1 MDQCD
6 CKYAEYYRMLYGI
19 NVPCIHMILNE
30 QWKNDIS
37 EFLIHISI
45 NKDDNDDDDEPFLEE
60 FEISD
65 PDPEEKVTD
74 ENKNEIVL
82 HENVIQE
89 NKVYTDP
96 IQHLIYHC
104 YRQLKK
110 LFNVDKIVVG
120 VTVANVQN
128 DLIRKNTELV
138 GKMDSNYDEYLA
150 TLQLH
155 TWIEIYQKYNKMKFF
170 IKIK

>member
-37 EFLIHISI
+37 EFLTHISI

-89 NKVYTDP
+89 NK
-96 IQHLIYHC
+96 
-104 YRQLKK
+104 
-110 LFNVDKIVVG
+110 
-120 VTVANVQN
+120 
-128 DLIRKNTELV
+128 
-138 GKMDSNYDEYLA
+138 
-150 TLQLH
+150 
-155 TWIEIYQKYNKMKFF
+155 F
-170 IKIK
+170 IIAICN